1 MCTARNQVLGVATA
15 NVRDGSHDGEGDN
28 GGEEG
33 VHLESQVESV
43 DEI

>member
-1 MCTARNQVLGVATA
+1 MCAARNQVLGGATA
-15 NVRDGSHDGEGDN
+15 NVRDASHEGEGDN
-28 GGEEG
+28 SGEEG